1 MKRQRENEIK
11 GEERGSGT
19 GKNRARDRTLFPARR
34 VLRERKRIFRHRMYS
49 NKSSLMYVDVMH

>member
-19 GKNRARDRTLFPARR
+19 GKNRAEDRTLFPARR
-34 VLRERKRIFRHRMYS
+34 VLRERMKEKENLSTY
-49 NKSSLMYVDVMH
+49 NV